1 MLVEI
6 PADSETEE
14 DASGVETDSGAVLL
28 SPDGCA
34 FEPLD
39 GTLLLSG
46 VSAEA
51 LCEDDAACEALDE
64 TGGADSAGVLSGMD
78 ADAPADS
85 SAVCCCAS

>member
-1 MLVEI
+1 MLVET

-39 GTLLLSG
+39 GTLLSG

-64 TGGADSAGVLSGMD
+64 TGGADSAGMLSGVD
-78 ADAPADS
+78 ADAPADP
-85 SAVCCCAS
+85 SAARCCAS

>member
-14 DASGVETDSGAVLL
+14 DVSGVETDSGAVLL

-39 GTLLLSG
+39 GTLLSG

-51 LCEDDAACEALDE
+51 LCEDNAVCEALDE
-64 TGGADSAGVLSGMD
+64 TGGADSAGMLSGVD
-78 ADAPADS
+78 ADAPADP
-85 SAVCCCAS
+85 SAARCCAS

>member
-39 GTLLLSG
+39 GTLLSG

-51 LCEDDAACEALDE
+51 LCEDDAVCEALDE
-64 TGGADSAGVLSGMD
+64 TGGADSAGVLSGVD
-78 ADAPADS
+78 ADASADS
-85 SAVCCCAS
+85 SAACCCAS

>member
-1 MLVEI
+1 MET

-14 DASGVETDSGAVLL
+14 DVSGVETDSGAVLL

-39 GTLLLSG
+39 GTLLSG

-51 LCEDDAACEALDE
+51 LCEDNDVCEALDE
-64 TGGADSAGVLSGMD
+64 TGGEDSAGMLSGVD
-78 ADAPADS
+78 ADAPADP
-85 SAVCCCAS
+85 SAARCCAS

>member
-1 MLVEI
+1 MET

-39 GTLLLSG
+39 GTLLSG

-51 LCEDDAACEALDE
+51 LCEDNAVCEALDE
-64 TGGADSAGVLSGMD
+64 TGGADSAGMLSGVD
-78 ADAPADS
+78 ADAPADP
-85 SAVCCCAS
+85 SAARCCAS

>member
-1 MLVEI
+1 MLVET

-51 LCEDDAACEALDE
+51 LCEDDAVCETLD
-64 TGGADSAGVLSGMD
+64 
-78 ADAPADS
+78 
-85 SAVCCCAS
+85 

>member
-1 MLVEI
+1 MLLEI

-14 DASGVETDSGAVLL
+14 DASGVETDSRAALL
-28 SPDGCA
+28 SPDDCA

-39 GTLLLSG
+39 GTLLSG

-64 TGGADSAGVLSGMD
+64 TGGADSAGMLSGVD
-78 ADAPADS
+78 ADAPADP
-85 SAVCCCAS
+85 SAARCYAS

>member
-1 MLVEI
+1 MET

-51 LCEDDAACEALDE
+51 LCEDDAVCETLDE
-64 TGGADSAGVLSGMD
+64 TGGADSAGVLSDVD
-78 ADAPADS
+78 ADALADS
-85 SAVCCCAS
+85 SASCCFAS

>member
-1 MLVEI
+1 MEI
-6 PADSETEE
+6 PADSKTEE
-14 DASGVETDSGAVLL
+14 DVSGVETDSGAVLL

-39 GTLLLSG
+39 STLLSG

-64 TGGADSAGVLSGMD
+64 TGGVDSAGVLSGVD
-78 ADAPADS
+78 ADAPADP
-85 SAVCCCAS
+85 SAACCCAS

>member
-1 MLVEI
+1 MET
-6 PADSETEE
+6 PADSETKE

-39 GTLLLSG
+39 GTLLSG

-51 LCEDDAACEALDE
+51 LCEDDSVCEALDE
-64 TGGADSAGVLSGMD
+64 TGGADSAGVLSGVD
-78 ADAPADS
+78 ADALADS
-85 SAVCCCAS
+85 SAACCCAS

>member
-39 GTLLLSG
+39 GTLLSG

-51 LCEDDAACEALDE
+51 LCEDNAVCEALDE
-64 TGGADSAGVLSGMD
+64 TGGEDSAGMLSGVD
-78 ADAPADS
+78 ADAPADP
-85 SAVCCCAS
+85 SAARCCAS

>member
-1 MLVEI
+1 MET
-6 PADSETEE
+6 PADSKTEE

-51 LCEDDAACEALDE
+51 LCEDDAVCETLDE
-64 TGGADSAGVLSGMD
+64 TGGADSAGVLSGVD
-78 ADAPADS
+78 ADAPPDS
-85 SAVCCCAS
+85 SAACCCAS